1 MGELDGKVVVV
12 TGASRGIGAAAARA
26 LAAEGAAVALLAR
39 SAAACEELAAE
50 IEGAGGRALAVGC
63 DVADGRSIAAAVR
76 AVREGLGRADALV
89 NNAGTVEPIGK
100 LGDCDPAAWMRSLEV
115 NLGGPVRLLHAL
127 LPDLLAG
134 GGTVVNLSSGAAHRP
149 LEGWSAYCAGK
160 AALAM
165 LTRSLHLEYGHE
177 GLRVFGFGPGV
188 VDTEMQVLIRA
199 SGVNE
204 VSRLPR
210 ASLAPAERPARVIA
224 WLCGPEADDLAGQ
237 ELSIRDEA
245 LQRRAGLEPAA

>member
-26 LAAEGAAVALLAR
+26 LAAEGGAVALLAR

-210 ASLAPAERPARVIA
+210 ASLAPAERPGRVIA

>member
-1 MGELDGKVVVV
+1 MGALDGKVAVV

-39 SAAACEELAAE
+39 SAEACEALAAE
-50 IEGAGGRALAVGC
+50 IGGAGGRTLALGC
-63 DVADGRSIAAAVR
+63 DVADGRSVAAAVK
-76 AVREGLGRADALV
+76 AVREGLGRADALI

-100 LGDCDPAAWMRSLEV
+100 LGDCDPVAWMRSLEV

-210 ASLAPAERPARVIA
+210 ASLAPASRPGRVIA

-245 LQRRAGLEPAA
+245 LQRRAGLEPA

>member
-1 MGELDGKVVVV
+1 MAALDGKVVVV
-12 TGASRGIGAAAARA
+12 TGASRGIGAAATRA

-39 SAAACEELAAE
+39 GTAGCEALVEEIAA
-50 IEGAGGRALAVGC
+50 AGGRALAVAC
-63 DVADGRSIAAAVR
+63 DVGEGRSIAAAVTT
-76 AVREGLGRADALV
+76 VREELGRVDALV

-100 LGDCDPAAWMRSLEV
+100 LGDCDPAAWMRGIEI

-127 LPDLLAG
+127 LPDLLAA
-134 GGTVVNLSSGAAHRP
+134 GGTVVNVSSGAAHRP

-160 AALAM
+160 AGLAM

-210 ASLAPAERPARVIA
+210 ASLAPAERPGRVIA